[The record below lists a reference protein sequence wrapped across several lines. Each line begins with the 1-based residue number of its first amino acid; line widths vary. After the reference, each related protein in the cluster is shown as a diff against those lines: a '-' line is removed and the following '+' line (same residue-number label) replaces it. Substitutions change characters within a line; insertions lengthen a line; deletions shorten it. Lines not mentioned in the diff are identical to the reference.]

1 MNEKSLRVLE
11 FNKIIDKLKT
21 KASSSLGLK
30 HIENLKPSNDFDEVK
45 NTLLETSE
53 AQAILIK
60 RGLVSMDVNTRYR
73 RQSKKSSCRSY
84 IRPRVTS

>member
-30 HIENLKPSNDFDEVK
+30 HIENLKPMIKSSNSGID
-45 NTLLETSE
+45 LEESRRWWDCGESAEMEWTSE
-53 AQAILIK
+53 GNQK
-60 RGLVSMDVNTRYR
+60 RTLVLSMCDGAGA
-73 RQSKKSSCRSY
+73 S
-84 IRPRVTS
+84 

>member
-30 HIENLKPSNDFDEVK
+30 HIENLKFCID
-45 NTLLETSE
+45 
-53 AQAILIK
+53 I
-60 RGLVSMDVNTRYR
+60 
-73 RQSKKSSCRSY
+73 KKS
-84 IRPRVTS
+84 

>member
-60 RGLVSMDVNTRYR
+60 EV
-73 RQSKKSSCRSY
+73 
-84 IRPRVTS
+84 

>member
-45 NTLLETSE
+45 NTLQDIQKVEC
-53 AQAILIK
+53 A
-60 RGLVSMDVNTRYR
+60 
-73 RQSKKSSCRSY
+73 
-84 IRPRVTS
+84 

>member
-30 HIENLKPSNDFDEVK
+30 HIENLKPSNDFEEVK
-45 NTLLETSE
+45 IHYLRQVKHKQYLLKE
-53 AQAILIK
+53 
-60 RGLVSMDVNTRYR
+60 V
-73 RQSKKSSCRSY
+73 
-84 IRPRVTS
+84 

>member
-30 HIENLKPSNDFDEVK
+30 HIENLKPTNIYIYVIFYNINIVLHNIS
-45 NTLLETSE
+45 LL
-53 AQAILIK
+53 
-60 RGLVSMDVNTRYR
+60 M
-73 RQSKKSSCRSY
+73 KKHLS
-84 IRPRVTS
+84 

>member
-45 NTLLETSE
+45 NTLLETSD
-53 AQAILIK
+53 
-60 RGLVSMDVNTRYR
+60 GPV
-73 RQSKKSSCRSY
+73 C
-84 IRPRVTS
+84 